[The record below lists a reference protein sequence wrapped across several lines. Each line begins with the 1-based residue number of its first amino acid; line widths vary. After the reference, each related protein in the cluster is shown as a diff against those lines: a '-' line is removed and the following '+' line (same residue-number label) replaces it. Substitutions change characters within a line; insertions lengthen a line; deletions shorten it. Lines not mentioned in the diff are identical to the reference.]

1 MAGRRH
7 TEDRRR
13 WRAAA
18 ALALAGSLVPAT
30 AHAQLVPDLR
40 GEVEENVLRIPQAG
54 VVAPS
59 EANRTELAP
68 VAVPST
74 RPPPSEPD
82 EGPTVITFD
91 DTDPLDAAEDAD
103 TDSID
108 ALIAASGAPDPD
120 DPARFG
126 RVEATGSVGPL
137 ARGTGSADENPF
149 APLGL
154 RLGTF
159 TVFTTLDLGV
169 SHTRSQSTFENT
181 GTTPLTYGTA
191 DSQGTFGEAAL
202 TLRGTSD
209 WSRHALDWGFSGRL
223 PVRLSGEAE
232 TEPTAQA
239 NAALRVDID
248 RETQLNLSG
257 AYAYRKDDPGS
268 AAVAIA
274 TDPLLFPGLGTVNDP
289 VTQTISGAAGLQ
301 RQAGPFSA
309 LAEINGERQVHGDA
323 TLTDGRT
330 VSQDDLDYTRY
341 GARLRGGYSI
351 SPVLTPFAEIEYS
364 RRVMDVRPDPAGI
377 DRNAVRYALRLGT
390 AFDRGEKLSGE
401 IALGYVHED
410 IADAT
415 LGDIGGLSVAGALNW
430 SPRRET
436 DVSAGLS
443 TSTTTSGSAGVSGA
457 LVYAANLGITHRAR
471 ADLELNG
478 GLNVEYDD
486 VVGAA
491 EDEIT
496 VGGTLGATWWFNR
509 FAGLTGRV
517 SHERTFS
524 DDPAEESS
532 STNAFVGV
540 RLQR

>member
-1 MAGRRH
+1 M
-7 TEDRRR
+7 
-13 WRAAA
+13 
-18 ALALAGSLVPAT
+18 AGSLVPAT

-40 GEVEENVLRIPQAG
+40 GEVEENVLGIPQSG

-59 EANRTELAP
+59 EATGTEPAP
-68 VAVPST
+68 AGFPRPRPST
-74 RPPPSEPD
+74 AEPD
-82 EGPTVITFD
+82 DEPTVITFD
-91 DTDPLDAAEDAD
+91 ESDPFDTAEDAD
-103 TDSID
+103 ADSID

-120 DPARFG
+120 DPTRFG

-137 ARGTGSADENPF
+137 ARGTGSADEDPF
-149 APLGL
+149 APIGL

-159 TVFTTLDLGV
+159 TVFTTLDLGI

-209 WSRHALDWGFSGRL
+209 WSRHGLDWGFSGRL

-239 NAALRVDID
+239 NAALRIDID
-248 RETQLNLSG
+248 RETQLNVTG
-257 AYAYRKDDPGS
+257 AYSYRKDDPGS

-274 TDPLLFPGLGTVNDP
+274 TDPLLFPGLGTANDP
-289 VTQTISGAAGLQ
+289 VTQNFSGAVGLQ
-301 RQAGPFSA
+301 RQAGPLSA

-323 TLTDGRT
+323 TLTDGTT

-341 GARLRGGYSI
+341 GVRLRGGYSI
-351 SPVLTPFAEIEYS
+351 SPALTPFAEVEYS
-364 RRVMDVRPDPAGI
+364 QRIMDERPDPAGI

-410 IADAT
+410 VSDAT
-415 LGDIGGLSVAGALNW
+415 LADIGGLSVSGALNW

-436 DVSAGLS
+436 EVSAGLS
-443 TSTTTSGSAGVSGA
+443 TSTTTSGDADVSGA
-457 LVYAANLGITHRAR
+457 LVYAANLGVTHRAR

-478 GLNVEYDD
+478 GLNVQFDD
-486 VVGAA
+486 VVGAG

-496 VGGTLGATWWFNR
+496 VGGTVGATWWFNR
-509 FAGLTGRV
+509 FVGLTGRIA
-517 SHERTFS
+517 HERTFS
-524 DDPAEESS
+524 DDTAQESN